1 MTFDLWAPELPEIN
15 LISTSIPPKDCVAGP
30 CSSSFGL
37 CKVDCSRK
45 LSFICMSE
53 KITPTLPLSSNPIL
67 SLPLII
73 PPLQTTSATPTS
85 TTENSQAHDMPES
98 MGTIG
103 GLIMGVAEMVLPEMV
118 MNAMTQFMHN
128 TNGLIYSGNGIFGL
142 KMENIKNLSSV
153 QTTYFQ
159 KYIYIIA
166 ISTCIQFP

>member
-1 MTFDLWAPELPEIN
+1 
-15 LISTSIPPKDCVAGP
+15 
-30 CSSSFGL
+30 
-37 CKVDCSRK
+37 
-45 LSFICMSE
+45 
-53 KITPTLPLSSNPIL
+53 
-67 SLPLII
+67 
-73 PPLQTTSATPTS
+73 
-85 TTENSQAHDMPES
+85 
-98 MGTIG
+98 
-103 GLIMGVAEMVLPEMV
+103 MGVAEMVLPEMV